1 MHKDKRNR
9 IFFSLLI
16 IALGLVFVCGCG
28 RVSEKKRNQVLAQD
42 PEFKYDLLLKEE
54 ADNQVKILKEDLA
67 RQKKEANSR
76 IVNIKE
82 QLRITERD
90 TKVQIKEYQDR
101 VQERRKRISNQIDS
115 WNKDLKDCKAELKK
129 VTRDIKSIQTITKSK
144 NLGNI
149 VDDQAKLGRKLIEF
163 TEKKKTLKDKIS
175 LIKHRIKLYKTEL
188 RLLR

>member
-16 IALGLVFVCGCG
+16 TLGLVFVCGCG

-67 RQKKEANSR
+67 RRKKEANSR
-76 IVNIKE
+76 IIDIKE

-90 TKVQIKEYQDR
+90 TKVKIKEYQDR
-101 VQERRKRISNQIDS
+101 VLERRKRISNQIDS
-115 WNKDLKDCKAELKK
+115 WNKDLKDCKAELKR
-129 VTRDIKSIQTITKSK
+129 VARDIKSIQTITKSK

-149 VDDQAKLGRKLIEF
+149 VDDQDRLRTKLIEF

-188 RLLR
+188 KLLR